1 MRSKDIAELELN
13 ELKVEK
19 KDEHPYEEDLSSLS
33 EEDKDRMKHAGV
45 DPDSDDK
52 SGTFLMKDQSVV
64 HCNIAQ
70 DSVELLSMENALQKY
85 ENLKDYWWKLV
96 SPEKDQYTQK
106 VKENDGQGYFIRA
119 RKGQKALF
127 PVQTCLYLEHSGTV
141 QSVHNVII
149 AEEGSEVDIITGC
162 TSREKAN
169 QTSAHLGVSEI
180 YVKKGAK
187 VTYSMIHNWDEDV
200 KVRPRTGVRVE
211 EGGTFISNYISMK
224 AVKDVQ
230 MNPAAHLVGKGAISS
245 LNSILVAPE
254 GAHLDIGAQ
263 VFLEAEKTST
273 DIISKTLTTG
283 GEIISRGLISG
294 EGLKARGHLECQG
307 LVLSDKG
314 RIYTIPELDGK
325 LSDIDL
331 SHEAAVGK
339 VAQDEIEYLMARGL
353 TEDQAISIIVKG
365 FLSAEIRGLPE
376 ILKKE
381 IDENVK
387 LIEKDAF

>member
-1 MRSKDIAELELN
+1 MNKKLEMLTT
-13 ELKVEK
+13 EK
-19 KDEHPYEEDLSSLS
+19 KDEHPYQEDLSKLS
-33 EEDKDRMKHAGV
+33 AADKKRMIHAGI
-45 DPDSDDK
+45 DLDSGDK
-52 SGTFLMKDQSVV
+52 SGTFLMKDQSIV

-70 DSVELLSMENALQKY
+70 DSVELLSMEDASRKY
-85 ENLKDYWWKLV
+85 DNLDDYWWKLV
-96 SPEKDQYTQK
+96 APDKDQYTKK

-119 RKGQKALF
+119 KEGQKSIF

-141 QSVHNVII
+141 QTVHNVII
-149 AEEGSEVDIITGC
+149 AEAGSEVDIITGC
-162 TSREKAN
+162 TSKEKSN

-200 KVRPRTGVRVE
+200 KVRPRTGVRIE
-211 EGGTFISNYISMK
+211 EGGQFISNYISMK

-230 MNPAAHLVGKGAISS
+230 MNPAAHHVGKDASS
-245 LNSILVAPE
+245 SFNSILVAPQ

-263 VFLEAEKTST
+263 VFLEAENTST
-273 DIISKTLTTG
+273 EIVSKALTTG

-294 EGLKARGHLECQG
+294 QGLKARGHLECQG

-314 RIYTIPELDGK
+314 RIYTVPELDGR

-353 TEDQAISIIVKG
+353 TEDQAISLIVKG
-365 FLSAEIRGLPE
+365 FLSAEIKGLPE
-376 ILKKE
+376 ILEKE
-381 IDENVK
+381 IDDNVK
-387 LIEKDAF
+387 KIEKDAF

>member
-1 MRSKDIAELELN
+1 MEEDLN
-13 ELKVEK
+13 TLKIEK
-19 KDEHPYEEDLSSLS
+19 KDEHPYEEDLSKL
-33 EEDKDRMKHAGV
+33 DKDDKERMLHSGI
-45 DPDSDDK
+45 DPDSGDK
-52 SGTFLMKDQSVV
+52 AGTFLMKDQSVV

-70 DSVELLSMENALQKY
+70 ESVELLSIEQARQKY
-85 ENLKDYWWKLV
+85 DLSGYWWQLV
-96 SPEKDQYTQK
+96 SPDKDQYTQK

-119 RKGQKALF
+119 KKGQKSFF
-127 PVQTCLYLEHSGTV
+127 PVQTCLYLEHPGTI

-149 AEEGSEVDIITGC
+149 AEEGSELDIITGC
-162 TSREKAN
+162 TSREKPEHN
-169 QTSAHLGVSEI
+169 SAHLGVSEI
-180 YVKKGAK
+180 YIKKGAK

-200 KVRPRTGVRVE
+200 KVRPRTGVIIE
-211 EGGTFISNYISMK
+211 EGGQFVSNYISMK

-230 MNPAAHLVGKGAISS
+230 MNPAAHLVGKGATSS
-245 LNSILVAPE
+245 FNSILVAPE

-263 VFLEAEKTST
+263 VFLEAEDTST
-273 DIISKTLTTG
+273 DIISKALTTG

-339 VAQDEIEYLMARGL
+339 VAQDEIEYLMSRGL
-353 TEDQAISIIVKG
+353 TEDEAIGVIVKG
-365 FLSAEIRGLPE
+365 FLSAEIKGLPE
-376 ILKKE
+376 VLQKE
-381 IDENVK
+381 IDDNVK
-387 LIEKDAF
+387 KIEKDAF